1 MNNYHYNRSNQ
12 NKSNYNNKKLSARNN
27 FNNNNNYNKA
37 IEENKRLKMELHQK
51 TNILNDYNSRIEMLR
66 EELHQL
72 KSQKNRNNTKSN
84 TIQINNYNYNNNIR
98 NRGKSNTNIRVPS
111 HNINNY
117 DPFDEIFNSGLSDLL
132 FNDIIPN
139 RNIQRINPNFNP
151 GDYEDYYENN
161 SVNHLIGGP
170 NNFGKYNNNMDD
182 SKVVE
187 QEIIDQ
193 LYPDPDKM
201 TYEQLLDLEE
211 KVGSVSKGLSKKQIK
226 RIPKVIYNKS
236 KFRNDD
242 NKCVVCQ
249 YDFKNGEN
257 VTKLSC
263 GHLFHS
269 DCVDTWLSN
278 NKVCPMCHK
287 EIII

>member
-12 NKSNYNNKKLSARNN
+12 NKPNYNNKKLSARNN

-37 IEENKRLKMELHQK
+37 IEENKRLKMELNQK
-51 TNILNDYNSRIEMLR
+51 INILNDYNSRIEMLR

-72 KSQKNRNNTKSN
+72 KNQKNRNNTKSN

-98 NRGKSNTNIRVPS
+98 NRGKSNTNIKVPS

-161 SVNHLIGGP
+161 NVNHLIGGP
-170 NNFGKYNNNMDD
+170 NNFGKYNNMDD

-269 DCVDTWLSN
+269 DCVDTWLYN